1 MEFVYGC
8 LNAILMEKASLRKL
22 KIINFKL
29 NALLEITQAI
39 NSNMSVGD
47 LLLLYKNIIV
57 ENLKIGKILIFRFNK
72 GWEKLLSS
80 QCGEDG
86 VPLPVNIDVERDLLG
101 FQDISFITTSTNTAL
116 TSYDIVIPVFNNN
129 ILVAYVLIGD
139 IEEEQDGVSPV
150 IKHLNFIQTL
160 TNIIIT
166 TIENARFFKDSLKQA
181 AIKKEMELARKM
193 QAMLIPQN
201 DTLPRNE
208 NLMVSAFYHPHFE
221 VGGDYY
227 DVIKLD
233 EEEIGFCIADVSGKG
248 ISAALLMSN
257 FQATFRA
264 LFTKDIPLKFLI
276 ERLNDRVLHNA
287 KGEKF
292 ITFFI
297 GRFNSKSKELE
308 YINAGHNPPL
318 LYYIQSKQLTFLRN
332 GCVGLGMLDDIPYV
346 IRGNLQI
353 NEPIKI
359 LCYTDGLVELL
370 EGENVSIGT
379 KFLEES
385 ICNPHGIEDN
395 ISEIIDLKSIKED
408 NPAIFDDITMLGLEI
423 F

>member
-1 MEFVYGC
+1 
-8 LNAILMEKASLRKL
+8 MEKASLRKL

-39 NSNMSVGD
+39 NANMPIGE
-47 LLLLYKNIIV
+47 LLLLYKNIIL
-57 ENLKIGKILIFRFNK
+57 ENLKIGKILIFRYNN

-80 QCGEDG
+80 QCNEDG
-86 VPLPVNIDVERDLLG
+86 VPLPVNIDVSRDLLG
-101 FQDISFITTSTNTAL
+101 FLDISFITSSNNPAL

-166 TIENARFFKDSLKQA
+166 TIENARLFKESLKQA

-201 DTLPRNE
+201 NSLPRNKD
-208 NLMVSAFYHPHFE
+208 LTVSAFYHPHFE

-227 DVIKLD
+227 DVIMLD
-233 EEEIGFCIADVSGKG
+233 DDEIGFCIADVSGKG

-257 FQATFRA
+257 FQATLRA
-264 LFTKDIPLKFLI
+264 LFTKEVPLKFLV
-276 ERLNDRVLHNA
+276 ERLNERVLSNA

-292 ITFFI
+292 ITFFM
-297 GRFNSKSKELE
+297 GRYNSKSRELE

-318 LYYIQSKQLTFLRN
+318 LYMMQSKKLTFLRS

-346 IRGNLQI
+346 VRGDMLVT
-353 NEPIKI
+353 EPIKI

-370 EGENVSIGT
+370 EGENVSVGT

-385 ICNPHGIEDN
+385 VCNQQTIEEN
-395 ISEIIDLKSIKED
+395 ITRIIEHQSIKE
-408 NPAIFDDITMLGLEI
+408 NNSAIFDDITMLGLEI

>member
-1 MEFVYGC
+1 M
-8 LNAILMEKASLRKL
+8 IEKASLKKL

-39 NSNMSVGD
+39 NANMPIGD
-47 LLLLYKNIIV
+47 LLLLYKNILL
-57 ENLKIGKILIFRFNK
+57 ENLKIGKILIFRYNN

-86 VPLPVNIDVERDLLG
+86 LPTHVNIDVERDLLV
-101 FQDISFITTSTNTAL
+101 FQDITFITSSSNLAL

-166 TIENARFFKDSLKQA
+166 TIENVRLFKDSLKQA
-181 AIKKEMELARKM
+181 AMKKELDLARKM

-201 DTLPRNE
+201 NTLPHTKD
-208 NLMVSAFYHPHFE
+208 LMVSAFYQPHFE

-227 DVIKLD
+227 DVIRLD
-233 EEEIGFCIADVSGKG
+233 EHEIGFCIADVSGKG

-257 FQATFRA
+257 FQATLRA
-264 LFTKDIPLKFLI
+264 LFTKEIPLSFLI
-276 ERLNDRVLHNA
+276 ERLNERVLSNA

-297 GRFNSKSKELE
+297 GRYNGKSRELE

-318 LYYIQSKQLTFLRN
+318 LFMKQTQKLTFLRS
-332 GCVGLGMLDDIPYV
+332 GCVGLGMLDDIPYIV
-346 IRGNLQI
+346 KGDLQVT
-353 NEPIKI
+353 EPIKI

-370 EGENVSIGT
+370 EGENVSVGT

-385 ICNPHGIEDN
+385 LCNQASIEDN
-395 ISEIIDLKSIKED
+395 ILQIIEYQSIKD
-408 NPAIFDDITMLGLEI
+408 GNTAIFDDITMLGLEI

>member
-1 MEFVYGC
+1 
-8 LNAILMEKASLRKL
+8 MEKASLRKL

-29 NALLEITQAI
+29 NALLEITKAI
-39 NSNMSVGD
+39 NANMPVGD
-47 LLLLYKNIIV
+47 ILILYKNIIL
-57 ENLKIGKILIFRFNK
+57 ENLKIGKILIFRYNN

-86 VPLPVNIDVERDLLG
+86 MPLPVNIDVERDLLG
-101 FQDISFITTSTNTAL
+101 FQDISFITTSTNPAL
-116 TSYDIVIPVFNNN
+116 SSYDIVIPVFNNN

-166 TIENARFFKDSLKQA
+166 TIENARLFKESLKQA
-181 AIKKEMELARKM
+181 AIKKEMDLARKM

-201 DTLPRNE
+201 SALPHNAS
-208 NLMVSAFYHPHFE
+208 LMVKAFYHPHFE

-233 EEEIGFCIADVSGKG
+233 EDEIGFCIADVSGKG

-264 LFTKDIPLKFLI
+264 LFTKEIPLKFLI
-276 ERLNDRVLHNA
+276 ERLNDRVLYNA

-297 GRFNSKSKELE
+297 GRYNCKSRELE

-318 LYYIQSKQLTFLRN
+318 LYYSQSQSLTFLRS

-353 NEPIKI
+353 NEAVKI

-385 ICNPHGIEDN
+385 ICNNKSIEEN
-395 ISEIIDLKSIKED
+395 ISEIISTKSIKEG

>member
-1 MEFVYGC
+1 MQE
-8 LNAILMEKASLRKL
+8 MEKASLRKL

-39 NSNMSVGD
+39 NGNMPVSD
-47 LLLLYKNIIV
+47 LLILYKNIIL
-57 ENLKIGKILIFRFNK
+57 ENLKIGKILIFRYNN

-86 VPLPVNIDVERDLLG
+86 TPLPVNIDVERDLLG
-101 FQDISFITTSTNTAL
+101 FQDISFITTSTNPAL

-166 TIENARFFKDSLKQA
+166 AIENTRLFKESLKQA
-181 AIKKEMELARKM
+181 AIKKEMDLARKM

-201 DTLPRNE
+201 NSLPSNE
-208 NLMVSAFYHPHFE
+208 NFRLTAFYHPHFE

-233 EEEIGFCIADVSGKG
+233 ENEIGFCIADVSGKG

-276 ERLNDRVLHNA
+276 ERLNERVLFNA

-297 GRFNSKSKELE
+297 GRYNSKTRELE

-318 LYYIQSKQLTFLRN
+318 LYYTQSQRLSFLRS

-353 NEPIKI
+353 NEPAKI

-385 ICNPHGIEDN
+385 ICNTIPIEEN
-395 ISEIIDLKSIKED
+395 INSVIELKSIRD
-408 NPAIFDDITMLGLEI
+408 GNPAIFDDITMLGLEI
-423 F
+423 L

>member
-1 MEFVYGC
+1 
-8 LNAILMEKASLRKL
+8 MEKASLKKL

-39 NSNMSVGD
+39 NANMPVGD
-47 LLLLYKNIIV
+47 LLVLYKNIIL
-57 ENLKIGKILIFRFNK
+57 ENLNIGKILIYRYNN
-72 GWEKLLSS
+72 GWQRLLSS
-80 QCGEDG
+80 QCGDDG
-86 VPLPVNIDVERDLLG
+86 SPLPINIDVERDLLS
-101 FQDISFITTSTNTAL
+101 FQDISFITSSTNPAL

-139 IEEEQDGVSPV
+139 IEEEQDGVSPA

-166 TIENARFFKDSLKQA
+166 AIENNRLFKESLKQA

-201 DTLPRNE
+201 DSFPRNDQ
-208 NLMVSAFYHPHFE
+208 LKVSAFYHPHFD

-227 DVIKLD
+227 DVISLD
-233 EEEIGFCIADVSGKG
+233 ENEIGFCIADVSGKG

-276 ERLNDRVLHNA
+276 ERLNDRVLFNA

-297 GRFNSKSKELE
+297 GRFNIKSKEFE

-318 LYYIQSKQLTFLRN
+318 IYHHDSKKLDFLRS

-346 IRGNLQI
+346 VKGYIQI
-353 NEPIKI
+353 TEPVKI
-359 LCYTDGLVELL
+359 LLYTDGLVELL

-385 ICNPHGIEDN
+385 ICNNDSIEKN
-395 ISEIIDLKSIKED
+395 ITDIIELKSIKGD

-423 F
+423 S

>member
-1 MEFVYGC
+1 
-8 LNAILMEKASLRKL
+8 
-22 KIINFKL
+22 
-29 NALLEITQAI
+29 
-39 NSNMSVGD
+39 
-47 LLLLYKNIIV
+47 
-57 ENLKIGKILIFRFNK
+57 IFRYNN
-72 GWEKLLSS
+72 GWERLLSS
-80 QCGEDG
+80 HCAEDG
-86 VPLPVNIDVERDLLG
+86 TPLPVNIDVERDLLG
-101 FQDISFITTSTNTAL
+101 FQDISFITTSTNPAL
-116 TSYDIVIPVFNNN
+116 SSYDIVIPVFNNN

-166 TIENARFFKDSLKQA
+166 AIENTRLFKESLKQA

-201 DTLPRNE
+201 NSLPHDDR
-208 NLMVSAFYHPHFE
+208 LSVSAFYHPHFD

-233 EEEIGFCIADVSGKG
+233 ENELGFCIADVSGKG

-264 LFTKDIPLKFLI
+264 LLTKDVPLKFLL
-276 ERLNDRVLHNA
+276 ERLNERVIFNA

-297 GRFNSKSKELE
+297 GRYNCKTREFE
-308 YINAGHNPPL
+308 YVNAGHNPPL
-318 LYYIQSKQLTFLRN
+318 IFYRNTHRLDFLRS
-332 GCVGLGMLDDIPYV
+332 GCVGLGMLDDIPYI
-346 IRGNLQI
+346 IRGTI
-353 NEPIKI
+353 RICEPVKI
-359 LCYTDGLVELL
+359 LLYTDGLVELL

-379 KFLEES
+379 KFLEE
-385 ICNPHGIEDN
+385 ITCND
-395 ISEIIDLKSIKED
+395 KSIKENINEIISLKSITD
-408 NPAIFDDITMLGLEI
+408 GNPAIFDDITMLGLEI
-423 F
+423 Y

>member
-1 MEFVYGC
+1 
-8 LNAILMEKASLRKL
+8 MEKASLKKL
-22 KIINFKL
+22 QIVNFKL
-29 NALLEITQAI
+29 NALLEITKAI
-39 NSNMSVGD
+39 NANIPVGD
-47 LLLLYKNIIV
+47 LLILYRDIILQ
-57 ENLKIGKILIFRFNK
+57 NLKIGKILIFRYNN
-72 GWEKLLSS
+72 GWERLLSS

-86 VPLPVNIDVERDLLG
+86 TPIQINIDVERDLLC
-101 FQDISFITTSTNTAL
+101 FQDISFITSSTNQAL

-129 ILVAYVLIGD
+129 IVVAYVLIGD

-166 TIENARFFKDSLKQA
+166 AIENVRLFKDSLKQA
-181 AIKKEMELARKM
+181 AIKKEMDLARKM
-193 QAMLIPQN
+193 QAMLVPQASS
-201 DTLPRNE
+201 LPNNE
-208 NLMVSAFYHPHFE
+208 HLNISAFYQPHFE

-227 DVIKLD
+227 DVVKLD
-233 EEEIGFCIADVSGKG
+233 ENEIGFCIADVSGKG

-264 LFTKDIPLKFLI
+264 LLTKEIPLKFLI
-276 ERLNDRVLHNA
+276 ERLNERVLSNA
-287 KGEKF
+287 NGEKF

-297 GRFNSKSKELE
+297 GRYNCKTKELE

-318 LYYIQSKQLTFLRN
+318 LYYCQSENLTFLRS
-332 GCVGLGMLDDIPYV
+332 GCVGLGMLDDIPYIV
-346 IRGNLQI
+346 KGNVQVR
-353 NEPIKI
+353 EPVKI

-370 EGENVSIGT
+370 EGENVNIGT

-385 ICNPHGIEDN
+385 VCNPSRLEDN
-395 ISEIIDLKSIKED
+395 INAIIELKTIKEG
-408 NPAIFDDITMLGLEI
+408 NPAIFDDITMLGIEI

>member
-1 MEFVYGC
+1 
-8 LNAILMEKASLRKL
+8 MEKASLKKL

-39 NSNMSVGD
+39 NANMPVGD
-47 LLLLYKNIIV
+47 LLILYKNIIL
-57 ENLKIGKILIFRFNK
+57 ENLNIGKILIYRYNN
-72 GWEKLLSS
+72 GWQRLLSS
-80 QCGEDG
+80 QCGDDG
-86 VPLPVNIDVERDLLG
+86 SPLPINIDVERDLLS
-101 FQDISFITTSTNTAL
+101 FQDISFITSSTNPAL

-139 IEEEQDGVSPV
+139 IEEEQDGVSPA

-166 TIENARFFKDSLKQA
+166 AIENNRLFKESLKQA

-201 DTLPRNE
+201 DSFPRNDQ
-208 NLMVSAFYHPHFE
+208 LKVSAFYHPHFD

-227 DVIKLD
+227 DVISLD
-233 EEEIGFCIADVSGKG
+233 ENEIGFCIADVSGKG

-276 ERLNDRVLHNA
+276 ERLNDRVLFNA

-297 GRFNSKSKELE
+297 GRFNIKSKEFE

-318 LYYIQSKQLTFLRN
+318 IYHHDSKKLDFLRS

-346 IRGNLQI
+346 VKGYIQI
-353 NEPIKI
+353 TEPVKI
-359 LCYTDGLVELL
+359 LLYTDGLVELL

-385 ICNPHGIEDN
+385 ICNNDSIEKN
-395 ISEIIDLKSIKED
+395 ITDIIELKSIKGD

-423 F
+423 S

>member
-1 MEFVYGC
+1 
-8 LNAILMEKASLRKL
+8 MEKASLRKL

-29 NALLEITQAI
+29 NALLEITKAI
-39 NSNMSVGD
+39 NANMPVGE
-47 LLLLYKNIIV
+47 LLLLYKNIIL
-57 ENLKIGKILIFRFNK
+57 ENLKIGKILIFRFNN
-72 GWEKLLSS
+72 GWERLLSS
-80 QCGEDG
+80 QCGPDG
-86 VPLPVNIDVERDLLG
+86 TPLPVNIDVERDLLG
-101 FQDISFITTSTNTAL
+101 FQDISFITTSTNPAL
-116 TSYDIVIPVFNNN
+116 ISYDIVIPVFNNN

-166 TIENARFFKDSLKQA
+166 TIENVRLFKDSLKQA

-201 DTLPRNE
+201 NNLPHTK

-233 EEEIGFCIADVSGKG
+233 DDEVGFCIADVSGKG

-264 LFTKDIPLKFLI
+264 LFTKDVPLKFLI
-276 ERLNDRVLHNA
+276 ERLNERVLSNA

-297 GRFNSKSKELE
+297 GRYNSITKELE
-308 YINAGHNPPL
+308 FINAGHNPPL
-318 LYYIQSKQLTFLRN
+318 LYFNQSQKLIFLRS

-346 IRGNLQI
+346 VKGSMQI
-353 NEPIKI
+353 NEPVKI

-385 ICNPHGIEDN
+385 ICNQQTIDENITAIIE
-395 ISEIIDLKSIKED
+395 LKTIREG

-423 F
+423 SE

>member
-1 MEFVYGC
+1 
-8 LNAILMEKASLRKL
+8 MEKASLRKL

-39 NSNMSVGD
+39 NANMPVGD
-47 LLLLYKNIIV
+47 LLILYKNIIL
-57 ENLKIGKILIFRFNK
+57 ENLKIGKILIFRYNE

-80 QCGEDG
+80 QCSEDG
-86 VPLPVNIDVERDLLG
+86 TPLPVNIDVERDLLG
-101 FQDISFITTSTNTAL
+101 FQDISFITTSTNPAL
-116 TSYDIVIPVFNNN
+116 KAYDIVIPVFNNN

-166 TIENARFFKDSLKQA
+166 TIENARLFKETLKQA
-181 AIKKEMELARKM
+181 AIKKEMELARRM

-201 DTLPRNE
+201 NNLPRNE
-208 NLMVSAFYHPHFE
+208 HLMISAFYHPHFD

-227 DVIKLD
+227 DVIRLNGD
-233 EEEIGFCIADVSGKG
+233 EIGFCIADVSGKG

-264 LFTKDIPLKFLI
+264 LFTREIPLKFLI
-276 ERLNDRVLHNA
+276 ERLNERVLNNA
-287 KGEKF
+287 NGEKF

-297 GRFNSKSKELE
+297 ARYNCRTRELE

-318 LYYIQSKQLTFLRN
+318 IYSMESGKLDFLRS

-346 IRGNLQI
+346 VKGNVQI
-353 NEPIKI
+353 DEQVKI
-359 LCYTDGLVELL
+359 LLYTDGLVELL

-385 ICNPHGIEDN
+385 LCNAGTIEDN
-395 ISEIIDLKSIKED
+395 ITRIIDFKSIRED
-408 NPAIFDDITMLGLEI
+408 NPAIFDDITMLGVQI
-423 F
+423 VPST

>member
-1 MEFVYGC
+1 M
-8 LNAILMEKASLRKL
+8 IEKASLKKL

-39 NSNMSVGD
+39 NANMPIGD
-47 LLLLYKNIIV
+47 LLLLYKNILL
-57 ENLKIGKILIFRFNK
+57 ENLKIGKILIFRYNN
-72 GWEKLLSS
+72 GWERLLSS

-86 VPLPVNIDVERDLLG
+86 LPMHVNIDVERDLLV
-101 FQDISFITTSTNTAL
+101 FQDITFITSSSNLAL

-166 TIENARFFKDSLKQA
+166 TIENVRLFKDSLKQEA
-181 AIKKEMELARKM
+181 MKKELDLARKM

-201 DTLPRNE
+201 NTLPHTKD
-208 NLMVSAFYHPHFE
+208 LMVSAFYQPHFE

-227 DVIKLD
+227 DVIRLD
-233 EEEIGFCIADVSGKG
+233 EHEIGFCIADVSGKG

-257 FQATFRA
+257 FQATLRA
-264 LFTKDIPLKFLI
+264 LFTKEIPLNFLI
-276 ERLNDRVLHNA
+276 ERLNERVLSNA

-297 GRFNSKSKELE
+297 GRYNGKSRELE

-318 LYYIQSKQLTFLRN
+318 IFMKQSQKLTFLRS
-332 GCVGLGMLDDIPYV
+332 GCVGLGMLDDIPYIV
-346 IRGNLQI
+346 KGDLQVT
-353 NEPIKI
+353 EPIKI

-370 EGENVSIGT
+370 EGENVSVGT

-385 ICNPHGIEDN
+385 LCNQASIEDN
-395 ISEIIDLKSIKED
+395 ILQIIEYQSIKD
-408 NPAIFDDITMLGLEI
+408 GNTAIFDDITMLGLEI

>member
-1 MEFVYGC
+1 
-8 LNAILMEKASLRKL
+8 MEKASLKKL

-39 NSNMSVGD
+39 NANMPVGD
-47 LLLLYKNIIV
+47 LLTLYKNIIL
-57 ENLKIGKILIFRFNK
+57 ENLNIGKILIYRYNN
-72 GWEKLLSS
+72 GWQRLLSS
-80 QCGEDG
+80 QCGDDG
-86 VPLPVNIDVERDLLG
+86 SPLPINIDVERDLLS
-101 FQDISFITTSTNTAL
+101 FQDISFITSSTNPAL

-139 IEEEQDGVSPV
+139 IEEEQDGVSPA

-166 TIENARFFKDSLKQA
+166 AIENNRLFKESLKQA
-181 AIKKEMELARKM
+181 AMKKEMELARKM

-201 DTLPRNE
+201 DSFPSNDQLK
-208 NLMVSAFYHPHFE
+208 VSAFYHPHFD

-227 DVIKLD
+227 DVISLD
-233 EEEIGFCIADVSGKG
+233 QNEIGFCIADVSGKG

-276 ERLNDRVLHNA
+276 ERLNDRVLFNA

-297 GRFNSKSKELE
+297 GRFNIKSKEFE

-318 LYYIQSKQLTFLRN
+318 IYHHDSKKLDFLRS

-346 IRGNLQI
+346 VKGYIQI
-353 NEPIKI
+353 TEPVKI
-359 LCYTDGLVELL
+359 LLYTDGLVELL

-385 ICNPHGIEDN
+385 ICNNDSIEKN
-395 ISEIIDLKSIKED
+395 ITDIIELKSIKGD
-408 NPAIFDDITMLGLEI
+408 NPVIFDDITMLGLEI
-423 F
+423 S

>member
-1 MEFVYGC
+1 
-8 LNAILMEKASLRKL
+8 MEKASLRRL

-39 NSNMSVGD
+39 NANMPVGD
-47 LLLLYKNIIV
+47 LLILYKNIIL
-57 ENLKIGKILIFRFNK
+57 ENLKIGKILIFRYNN

-80 QCGEDG
+80 QCSEDG
-86 VPLPVNIDVERDLLG
+86 SPLPVNIDVERDLLG
-101 FQDISFITTSTNTAL
+101 FQDISFITTSTNPAL
-116 TSYDIVIPVFNNN
+116 KAYDIVIPVFNNN

-166 TIENARFFKDSLKQA
+166 SIENARLFKETLKQA
-181 AIKKEMELARKM
+181 AIKKELELARRM

-201 DTLPRNE
+201 KDLPRNE
-208 NLMVSAFYHPHFE
+208 HLMISAFYHPHFD

-227 DVIKLD
+227 DVIRLD
-233 EEEIGFCIADVSGKG
+233 NDEIGFCIADVSGKG

-264 LFTKDIPLKFLI
+264 LFTREIPLKFLI
-276 ERLNDRVLHNA
+276 ERLNERVLSNA
-287 KGEKF
+287 HGEKF

-297 GRFNSKSKELE
+297 GRYNSRSGELE

-318 LYYIQSKQLTFLRN
+318 IYYVQSRRLDFLRN

-346 IRGNLQI
+346 VKGNVQMD
-353 NEPIKI
+353 EQVKI
-359 LCYTDGLVELL
+359 LLYTDGLVELL

-385 ICNPHGIEDN
+385 LCNDGSIEEN
-395 ISEIIDLKSIKED
+395 ISRIIEFKSIQEE
-408 NPAIFDDITMLGLEI
+408 NPSIFDDITMLGVQI

>member
-1 MEFVYGC
+1 
-8 LNAILMEKASLRKL
+8 MEKASLKKL

-39 NSNMSVGD
+39 NANMPVGD
-47 LLLLYKNIIV
+47 LLILYKNIIL
-57 ENLKIGKILIFRFNK
+57 ENLKIGKILIFRYNN
-72 GWEKLLSS
+72 GWQRLLSS
-80 QCGEDG
+80 QCNEDG
-86 VPLPVNIDVERDLLG
+86 IPLLVNIDVERDLLN
-101 FQDISFITTSTNTAL
+101 FQDISFITTSTNPAL

-166 TIENARFFKDSLKQA
+166 TIENSRLFKDSLKQA
-181 AIKKEMELARKM
+181 AMKKEMELARRM

-201 DTLPRNE
+201 DSLPNTSAYS
-208 NLMVSAFYHPHFE
+208 VSAFYYPHMD

-227 DVIKLD
+227 DVIKID
-233 EEEIGFCIADVSGKG
+233 DEEIGFCIADVSGKG

-276 ERLNDRVLHNA
+276 ERLNDRVLFNA

-297 GRFNSKSKELE
+297 GRYSTKTKELE

-318 LYYIQSKQLTFLRN
+318 IYFEQSQRLDFLRN

-346 IRGNLQI
+346 IKGFQQI
-353 NEPIKI
+353 NEPVK
-359 LCYTDGLVELL
+359 LLLYTDGLVELL

-385 ICNPHGIEDN
+385 VCNEKSIRENINDIIE
-395 ISEIIDLKSIKED
+395 LKSIRDE
-408 NPAIFDDITMLGLEI
+408 NPAIFDDITMLGIEI
-423 F
+423 Y

>member
-1 MEFVYGC
+1 
-8 LNAILMEKASLRKL
+8 MEKASLKKL

-39 NSNMSVGD
+39 NANMPVGD
-47 LLLLYKNIIV
+47 LLVLYKNIIL
-57 ENLKIGKILIFRFNK
+57 ENLNIGKILIYRYNN
-72 GWEKLLSS
+72 GWQRLLSS

-86 VPLPVNIDVERDLLG
+86 IPFPVNIDVERDLLG
-101 FQDISFITTSTNTAL
+101 FQDISFITSSTNPAL

-139 IEEEQDGVSPV
+139 IEEEQDGVSPA

-166 TIENARFFKDSLKQA
+166 AIENNRLFKESLKQA
-181 AIKKEMELARKM
+181 AIKKEMELARRM

-201 DTLPRNE
+201 DSLPHNDH
-208 NLMVSAFYHPHFE
+208 LKISAFYHPHFD

-227 DVIKLD
+227 DVVRLD
-233 EEEIGFCIADVSGKG
+233 ENEIGFCIADVSGKG

-276 ERLNDRVLHNA
+276 ERLNERVLFNA

-297 GRFNSKSKELE
+297 GRYNSKSKEFE

-318 LYYIQSKQLTFLRN
+318 IYNRDQQKLDFLRS
-332 GCVGLGMLDDIPYV
+332 GCVGLGMLDDIPYIV
-346 IRGNLQI
+346 KGFL
-353 NEPIKI
+353 EVTGPIKI
-359 LCYTDGLVELL
+359 LLYTDGLVELL

-385 ICNPHGIEDN
+385 ICNNAHIEKN
-395 ISEIIDLKSIKED
+395 IADIIELKSIKAD

-423 F
+423 S

>member
-1 MEFVYGC
+1 
-8 LNAILMEKASLRKL
+8 MEKASLRKL

-39 NSNMSVGD
+39 NANMPVSD
-47 LLLLYKNIIV
+47 LLILYKNIIL
-57 ENLKIGKILIFRFNK
+57 ENLKIGKILIFRYNN
-72 GWEKLLSS
+72 GWERLLSS

-101 FQDISFITTSTNTAL
+101 FQDISFITTSTNPAL

-166 TIENARFFKDSLKQA
+166 AIENTRLFKESLKQA
-181 AIKKEMELARKM
+181 AIKKEMDLARKM

-201 DTLPRNE
+201 NSLPSNDNMR
-208 NLMVSAFYHPHFE
+208 LTAFYHPHFE

-233 EEEIGFCIADVSGKG
+233 ENEIGFCIADVSGKG

-264 LFTKDIPLKFLI
+264 LFTKDVPLKFLI
-276 ERLNDRVLHNA
+276 ERLNDRVLFNA

-297 GRFNSKSKELE
+297 GRYNTRSKELE

-318 LYYIQSKQLTFLRN
+318 LYYTQSQRLNFLRS

-346 IRGNLQI
+346 IRGNLQLS
-353 NEPIKI
+353 EPVKI

-385 ICNPHGIEDN
+385 ICNSQSIEEN
-395 ISEIIDLKSIKED
+395 ITSIIELKSIKD
-408 NPAIFDDITMLGLEI
+408 GNPAIFDDITMLGLEI

>member
-1 MEFVYGC
+1 
-8 LNAILMEKASLRKL
+8 MEKASLKKL

-39 NSNMSVGD
+39 NANMSVGD
-47 LLLLYKNIIV
+47 LLTLYKNIIL
-57 ENLKIGKILIFRFNK
+57 ENLNIGKILIYRYNN
-72 GWEKLLSS
+72 GWQRLLSS
-80 QCGEDG
+80 QCGDDG
-86 VPLPVNIDVERDLLG
+86 SPLPINIDVERDLLS
-101 FQDISFITTSTNTAL
+101 FQDISFITSSTNPAL

-139 IEEEQDGVSPV
+139 IEEEQDGVSPA

-166 TIENARFFKDSLKQA
+166 AIENNRLFKESLKQA
-181 AIKKEMELARKM
+181 AIKKEMELARRM

-201 DTLPRNE
+201 DSFPKDDHLT
-208 NLMVSAFYHPHFE
+208 VSAFYHPHFD

-227 DVIKLD
+227 DVISLD
-233 EEEIGFCIADVSGKG
+233 ENEIGFCIADVSGKG

-264 LFTKDIPLKFLI
+264 LFTKDIPLKFLF
-276 ERLNDRVLHNA
+276 ERLNDRVLYNA

-297 GRFNSKSKELE
+297 GRFNSKSKEFE

-318 LYYIQSKQLTFLRN
+318 IYHHDSQKLDFLRS

-346 IRGNLQI
+346 VKGYMQVNG
-353 NEPIKI
+353 PVKI
-359 LCYTDGLVELL
+359 LLYTDGLVELL

-385 ICNPHGIEDN
+385 ICNNDPIEKNMND
-395 ISEIIDLKSIKED
+395 IIELKSIRGD

-423 F
+423 S

>member
-1 MEFVYGC
+1 
-8 LNAILMEKASLRKL
+8 MEKASLRKL

-39 NSNMSVGD
+39 NANMPVGD
-47 LLLLYKNIIV
+47 LLILYKNIIL
-57 ENLKIGKILIFRFNK
+57 ENLKIGKILIFRYNN
-72 GWEKLLSS
+72 GWERLLSS

-86 VPLPVNIDVERDLLG
+86 VPFPVNIDVERDLLG
-101 FQDISFITTSTNTAL
+101 FQDISFITTSTNPAL

-166 TIENARFFKDSLKQA
+166 AIENTRLFKESLKQA
-181 AIKKEMELARKM
+181 AIKKEMDLARKM

-201 DTLPRNE
+201 NSLPSN
-208 NLMVSAFYHPHFE
+208 NNIKLTAFYHPHFE

-233 EEEIGFCIADVSGKG
+233 DSEIGFCIADVSGKG

-257 FQATFRA
+257 FQATLRA
-264 LFTKDIPLKFLI
+264 LFTKDVPLKFLI
-276 ERLNDRVLHNA
+276 ERLNERVLFNA

-297 GRFNSKSKELE
+297 GRYNTKSKELE

-318 LYYIQSKQLTFLRN
+318 LYQTQSQRLSFLRS

-346 IRGNLQI
+346 IRGNLQL
-353 NEPIKI
+353 NEPVKI

-385 ICNPHGIEDN
+385 ICNNQSIEEN
-395 ISEIIDLKSIKED
+395 INSIIELKSIKD
-408 NPAIFDDITMLGLEI
+408 GNPAIFDDITMLGFEI

>member
-1 MEFVYGC
+1 
-8 LNAILMEKASLRKL
+8 
-22 KIINFKL
+22 
-29 NALLEITQAI
+29 
-39 NSNMSVGD
+39 
-47 LLLLYKNIIV
+47 
-57 ENLKIGKILIFRFNK
+57 
-72 GWEKLLSS
+72 
-80 QCGEDG
+80 
-86 VPLPVNIDVERDLLG
+86 
-101 FQDISFITTSTNTAL
+101 
-116 TSYDIVIPVFNNN
+116 
-129 ILVAYVLIGD
+129 VAYVLIGD
-139 IEEEQDGVSPV
+139 IEEEQDGVSPA

-166 TIENARFFKDSLKQA
+166 AIENNRMFKDSLKQA

-201 DTLPRNE
+201 DSFPKNDHLKI
-208 NLMVSAFYHPHFE
+208 SAFYHPHFD

-227 DVIKLD
+227 DVISLD
-233 EEEIGFCIADVSGKG
+233 QNEIGFCIADVSGKG

-276 ERLNDRVLHNA
+276 ERLNDRVLYNA

-297 GRFNSKSKELE
+297 GRFNSKSQEFE

-318 LYYIQSKQLTFLRN
+318 IYYHNTQKLDFLRS

-346 IRGNLQI
+346 VKGYLQI
-353 NEPIKI
+353 TEPVKI
-359 LCYTDGLVELL
+359 LLYTDGLVELL

-385 ICNPHGIEDN
+385 ICNNDPIEKN
-395 ISEIIDLKSIKED
+395 ITDIIELKSIKGD
-408 NPAIFDDITMLGLEI
+408 NPVIFDDITMLGLEI
-423 F
+423 L